1 MERSMKL
8 EEKNEKGLSKVDEL
22 GRVTIELKRREGLG
36 IKEGDKFEIYLENN
50 DIVLRKLDILL
61 EKEELSTDKY
71 NFENGIE
78 INIQVNK
85 VKETI
90 LNVNDI
96 GHCIRRIDEIGRIV
110 LPIALRK
117 KLHIFPN
124 DELEIDNKGN
134 NIILTKKER
143 CRKYGRKH
151 SSYCS
156 KKQRQHCQR
165 Y

>member
-1 MERSMKL
+1 MEKSMKL
-8 EEKNEKGLSKVDEL
+8 EVKNEKGLSKVDEL
-22 GRVTIELKRREGLG
+22 GRVTIELKRRKKLE

-50 DIVLRKLDILL
+50 NIVLRKLDILL
-61 EKEELSTDKY
+61 EKEELATGKY
-71 NFENGIE
+71 KIESDIE
-78 INIQVNK
+78 INIQVNR

-96 GHCIRRIDEIGRIV
+96 GHCIRRIDELGRIV
-110 LPIALRK
+110 LPIELRR

-124 DELEIDNKGN
+124 DELEIDNMGN
-134 NIILTKKER
+134 NITLTKKER
-143 CRKYGRKH
+143 CRKYGKKH